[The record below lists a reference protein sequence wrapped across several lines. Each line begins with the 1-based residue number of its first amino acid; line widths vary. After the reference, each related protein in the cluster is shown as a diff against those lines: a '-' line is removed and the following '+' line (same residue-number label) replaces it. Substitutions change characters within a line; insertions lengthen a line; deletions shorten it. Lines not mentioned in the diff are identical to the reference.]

1 MRYGVSTMNCRTAYP
16 IIGLGADCKI
26 VVSKKSNVE
35 NLQSMLKIVV
45 YLYSLRNAIQN
56 TMVSI

>member
-1 MRYGVSTMNCRTAYP
+1 MRYAVSTMNCRTAYL

-35 NLQSMLKIVV
+35 NLPNMLKTVV
-45 YLYSLRNAIQN
+45 YLYSLKNAIQN
-56 TMVSI
+56 TTVSI